1 MTTTLSIEN
10 GSSIEGR
17 VLFKFN
23 VWVLI
28 GKCNQVLERQK
39 KLRNQIFRSLTAS
52 ADVPSSDH
60 LKMEMEMEI
69 PSVKA
74 SANSDI
80 IFFFTSAQDGN
91 KLLDDERLSLAD
103 DLKKAHDQ
111 NQNKTE
117 CSVLVDVLYA
127 PSPICA
133 FSLRVVSRTT
143 ECSASKALDDSKV
156 RFERSSDDG
165 YQWRKYGQK
174 MVKGSKFPRSY
185 YKCRHPKCEVKKI
198 LERSY
203 TGQTTG
209 ILYKGTHDHPKPQPS
224 CLFTAGAT
232 DMDVTLPQLNII
244 TNNEVANDLD
254 LKRRRT
260 NVDTVDEIPV
270 IKPICEPRLVV
281 QTISEVD
288 IMDDGYR
295 WRKYGQK
302 VVRCNPNNP
311 RSYYKCT
318 SAECPVRKHV
328 ERASHDPKAVI
339 TTYKGKHNH
348 DLPTASSSNSRDV
361 AGPAS
366 VKVKGNATINTEA
379 NDAICLD
386 LSVGNRFSEQQLQP
400 PNAETIHSQ
409 VHVSSSSFDN
419 VFQLGDKWWC

>member
-1 MTTTLSIEN
+1 MQ
-10 GSSIEGR
+10 GS
-17 VLFKFN
+17 N
-23 VWVLI
+23 
-28 GKCNQVLERQK
+28 C
-39 KLRNQIFRSLTAS
+39 SLA
-52 ADVPSSDH
+52 
-60 LKMEMEMEI
+60 
-69 PSVKA
+69 
-74 SANSDI
+74 
-80 IFFFTSAQDGN
+80 
-91 KLLDDERLSLAD
+91 LSLNA
-103 DLKKAHDQ
+103 
-111 NQNKTE
+111 
-117 CSVLVDVLYA
+117 
-127 PSPICA
+127 
-133 FSLRVVSRTT
+133 